1 MSAARLLGAALRP
14 AREVDAFEF
23 GRLVCWSKNRDLH
36 NLGAD
41 TFCCTSKDFMCD
53 VRYPVGAGGPIDA
66 PGNIAAGGMFQSWV
80 LGLGMSIERGT
91 L

>member
-1 MSAARLLGAALRP
+1 MRS
-14 AREVDAFEF
+14 
-23 GRLVCWSKNRDLH
+23 LH

-66 PGNIAAGGMFQSWV
+66 PGNIAAGGMFQSRSGI
-80 LGLGMSIERGT
+80 GLGVSIERGA